1 MSLLCAVEQVVKSC
15 KVEQAKL
22 NDRIQVYRDLLKSLT
37 PQPKV
42 SSEETELA
50 DDAST
55 DISPCEKEDI
65 GLLERALEKA
75 LRVRTGSEHSK
86 KGSKLPGPQKEMGI
100 LGVSSMDVTHLS
112 AAHRGSQRT
121 TRSSS
126 KSASLDRKGYRK
138 PALSVCSSLGSRP
151 LASSNPGQTKTTDNR
166 NTLQKHPASSAGAVH
181 QQASRKLQQVV
192 PPSVSPDHI
201 TSLLSKNK
209 TVRSNVASGD
219 DLRKAAPVAAPSSN
233 NTVPCSHTNE
243 PGASRLPQQKGLPS
257 EQTAKWKSLRSKQN
271 RLWDKVIALQ
281 RNPGPGRSHF
291 MERMRATVFFLFV
304 EESGKKKQFPR
315 NWPFGSPY
323 ETRALVDRLIH
334 RGQELTLLCRELLAK
349 QMTETTTELVSTEDK
364 YDSCM
369 SLESLQL
376 TAAEL
381 QNFADQV
388 KQEWKAWDQWKPEG
402 GCFCPTGANGVVQ
415 RDGITSPLPLTIM
428 YTTEAE
434 LQELERLRM
443 RVALLQ
449 QEVDLE
455 QALLDTLSPQLS
467 SIVPGPGCPNPSVLR
482 DVYSLLGEGGERFP
496 AIVLDSEP
504 A

>member
-1 MSLLCAVEQVVKSC
+1 MLF
-15 KVEQAKL
+15 
-22 NDRIQVYRDLLKSLT
+22 
-37 PQPKV
+37 
-42 SSEETELA
+42 SSY
-50 DDAST
+50 S

-209 TVRSNVASGD
+209 TVRSNGYG
-219 DLRKAAPVAAPSSN
+219 
-233 NTVPCSHTNE
+233 CS
-243 PGASRLPQQKGLPS
+243 
-257 EQTAKWKSLRSKQN
+257 RSKN
-271 RLWDKVIALQ
+271 
-281 RNPGPGRSHF
+281 NP
-291 MERMRATVFFLFV
+291 FFP
-304 EESGKKKQFPR
+304 S
-315 NWPFGSPY
+315 
-323 ETRALVDRLIH
+323 
-334 RGQELTLLCRELLAK
+334 
-349 QMTETTTELVSTEDK
+349 
-364 YDSCM
+364 
-369 SLESLQL
+369 
-376 TAAEL
+376 
-381 QNFADQV
+381 
-388 KQEWKAWDQWKPEG
+388 EWKAWDQWKPEG

-455 QALLDTLSPQLS
+455 QVGELS